1 MDKYKTFFLRQ
12 QSKIF
17 TENIK
22 KSRKLSNAP
31 DAIRASFDDEAKETN
46 YSSSDEDENNEEVD
60 GYEGEKSRSDM
71 EEDVEDTQ
79 NARKKK
85 CESSTSD
92 HNPKKK
98 DSPVLRWLP
107 DGNKVRKS
115 SISLLLLS

>member
-1 MDKYKTFFLRQ
+1 
-12 QSKIF
+12 
-17 TENIK
+17 
-22 KSRKLSNAP
+22 
-31 DAIRASFDDEAKETN
+31 
-46 YSSSDEDENNEEVD
+46 
-60 GYEGEKSRSDM
+60 M

-98 DSPVLRWLP
+98 DTPVLRWLP

>member
-1 MDKYKTFFLRQ
+1 M
-12 QSKIF
+12 
-17 TENIK
+17 
-22 KSRKLSNAP
+22 SNAP
-31 DAIRASFDDEAKETN
+31 DSVRSLFDDEAKEIN
-46 YSSSDEDENNEEVD
+46 YSSSSDEDENNEEVD
-60 GYEGEKSRSDM
+60 GYESEKSRSDM

>member
-1 MDKYKTFFLRQ
+1 M
-12 QSKIF
+12 
-17 TENIK
+17 
-22 KSRKLSNAP
+22 SNKP
-31 DAIRASFDDEAKETN
+31 DSVRSLFDDEAKETN

-60 GYEGEKSRSDM
+60 VYEGEKSRQDM

-98 DSPVLRWLP
+98 DNPVLRWLP

-115 SISLLLLS
+115 SISLSLLSWQRSITYANLFFV

>member
-31 DAIRASFDDEAKETN
+31 DAVRALFDDEAKETN

-98 DSPVLRWLP
+98 DTPVLRWLT

>member
-22 KSRKLSNAP
+22 KSRKLSNTP

-98 DSPVLRWLP
+98 DTPVLRWLP